1 MKESEVIQLAKNC
14 GFPSIKAKALKLEAS
29 GREYYRLHIT
39 PDATKVLCYLSP
51 EKGNH
56 NKFLHISN
64 FFFNEKIKSPEIF
77 YSNSEEGVTIQED
90 LGEKCLIDLDMLSVS
105 NKEMLK
111 DSIALLAKIQT
122 VNIPQIPKLELD
134 DLNDQMNKLTDVFLK
149 DFLGITFDNDFNELQ
164 DEVIEKLS
172 EQPWMN
178 CHFDFERRNLIA
190 FDNEIAVIDFQDL
203 SSGPIGIDLAGIII
217 DHYIKYPDD
226 TIANCLD
233 HYSDLMEFQL
243 DSSDIFEWIRW
254 GAIQRNMRILA
265 TLSSLYL
272 DNERTFRLKD
282 LPMILSNLIDL
293 IPEKYESL
301 KSYLTKEVQPQLLK
315 KLSQI

>member
-14 GFPSIKAKALKLEAS
+14 GFPSIKAEALKLEAS
-29 GREYYRLHIT
+29 GREYYRLYIT

-64 FFFNEKIKSPEIF
+64 FFFIEKIKSPEIF
-77 YSNSEEGVTIQED
+77 YSNSDEGVTIQED
-90 LGEKCLIDLDMLSVS
+90 LGEKCLIDLDMLSAS
-105 NKEMLK
+105 NKQMLK

-122 VNIPQIPKLELD
+122 ANIPQIPKLELD

-203 SSGPIGIDLAGIII
+203 SSGPIGIDLAGLII

-226 TIANCLD
+226 MISNCLD

-243 DSSDIFEWIRW
+243 DPKDIFEWIRW
-254 GAIQRNMRILA
+254 GAIQRNMRILG

-272 DNERTFRLKD
+272 DNKRTFRLKD

-301 KSYLTKEVQPQLLK
+301 KSYLSKEVQPQLLK

>member
-14 GFPSIKAKALKLEAS
+14 GFPSIKAEALKLEAS

-64 FFFNEKIKSPEIF
+64 SFFNEKIKSPEIF
-77 YSNSEEGVTIQED
+77 YSNSDEGVTIQED
-90 LGEKCLIDLDMLSVS
+90 LGEKCLIDLDMLSAS
-105 NKEMLK
+105 NKQMLK

-122 VNIPQIPKLELD
+122 ANIPQIPKLELD

-203 SSGPIGIDLAGIII
+203 SSGHIGIDLAGLIV

-226 TIANCLD
+226 MISNCLD

-243 DSSDIFEWIRW
+243 NSNDIFEWIRW
-254 GAIQRNMRILA
+254 GAIQRNMRILG

-272 DNERTFRLKD
+272 DNKRTFRLKD

-301 KSYLTKEVQPQLLK
+301 KSYLSKEVQPQLLK
-315 KLSQI
+315 KLTQI

>member
-14 GFPSIKAKALKLEAS
+14 GFPSIKAEALKLEAS
-29 GREYYRLHIT
+29 GREYYRLYIT
-39 PDATKVLCYLSP
+39 PDATKVLCYLNP

-77 YSNSEEGVTIQED
+77 YSNSDEGVTIQED
-90 LGEKCLIDLDMLSVS
+90 LGEKCLIDLDMLSAS
-105 NKEMLK
+105 NKQMLK

-122 VNIPQIPKLELD
+122 ANIPQIPKLELD

-203 SSGPIGIDLAGIII
+203 SSGPIGIDLAGLII

-226 TIANCLD
+226 MISNCLD

-243 DSSDIFEWIRW
+243 DPKDIFEWIRW
-254 GAIQRNMRILA
+254 GAIQRNMRILG

-272 DNERTFRLKD
+272 DNKRTFRLKD

-301 KSYLTKEVQPQLLK
+301 KSYLSKEVQPQLLK

>member
-77 YSNSEEGVTIQED
+77 YSNSDEGVTIQED
-90 LGEKCLIDLDMLSVS
+90 LGEKCLIDLDMLSAS
-105 NKEMLK
+105 NKQMLK

-122 VNIPQIPKLELD
+122 ANIPQIPKLELD

-203 SSGPIGIDLAGIII
+203 SSGPIGIDLAGLII

-226 TIANCLD
+226 MISNCLD

-243 DSSDIFEWIRW
+243 NSNDIFEWIRW
-254 GAIQRNMRILA
+254 GAIQRNMRILG

-272 DNERTFRLKD
+272 DNKRTFRLKD

-301 KSYLTKEVQPQLLK
+301 NSYLSKEVQPQLLK

>member
-14 GFPSIKAKALKLEAS
+14 GFPSIKAEALKLEAS

-90 LGEKCLIDLDMLSVS
+90 LGEKCLIDLDMLSAS
-105 NKEMLK
+105 NKQMLK

-122 VNIPQIPKLELD
+122 ANIPQIPKLELD

-203 SSGPIGIDLAGIII
+203 SSGPIGIDLAGLII

-226 TIANCLD
+226 MISNCLD

-254 GAIQRNMRILA
+254 GAIQRNMRILG

-272 DNERTFRLKD
+272 DYERTFRLKD

-293 IPEKYESL
+293 VPEKYEYL
-301 KSYLTKEVQPQLLK
+301 KSFLSKEVQPQLLK

>member
-14 GFPSIKAKALKLEAS
+14 GFPSIKAEALKLEAS
-29 GREYYRLHIT
+29 GREYYRLHIA

-77 YSNSEEGVTIQED
+77 YFNSDEGVTIQED
-90 LGEKCLIDLDMLSVS
+90 LGEKCLIDLDMLSAS
-105 NKEMLK
+105 NKQMLK

-122 VNIPQIPKLELD
+122 ANIPQIPKLELD

-203 SSGPIGIDLAGIII
+203 SSGPIGIDLAGLII

-226 TIANCLD
+226 MISNCLD

-243 DSSDIFEWIRW
+243 NSNDIFEWIRW
-254 GAIQRNMRILA
+254 GAIQRNMRILG

-272 DNERTFRLKD
+272 DNKRTFRLKD

-301 KSYLTKEVQPQLLK
+301 KNYLSKEVQPQLLK

>member
-14 GFPSIKAKALKLEAS
+14 GFPSIKAEALKLEAS

-39 PDATKVLCYLSP
+39 SDATKVLCYLSP

-77 YSNSEEGVTIQED
+77 YSNSDEGVTIQED
-90 LGEKCLIDLDMLSVS
+90 LGEKCLIDLDMLSAS
-105 NKEMLK
+105 NKHMLK

-122 VNIPQIPKLELD
+122 ANIPQIPKLELD

-203 SSGPIGIDLAGIII
+203 SSGPIGIDLAGLII

-226 TIANCLD
+226 MIANCLD

-254 GAIQRNMRILA
+254 GAIQRNMRILG

-282 LPMILSNLIDL
+282 LPMILSNLINL

-301 KSYLTKEVQPQLLK
+301 KSYLSKEVQPQLLK

>member
-77 YSNSEEGVTIQED
+77 YSNSDEGVTIQED
-90 LGEKCLIDLDMLSVS
+90 LGEKCLIDLDMLSAS
-105 NKEMLK
+105 NKQMLK

-122 VNIPQIPKLELD
+122 ANIPQIPKLELD

-203 SSGPIGIDLAGIII
+203 SSGPIGIDLAGLII

-226 TIANCLD
+226 MISNCLD

-243 DSSDIFEWIRW
+243 NSNDIFEWIRW
-254 GAIQRNMRILA
+254 GAIQRNMRILG

-272 DNERTFRLKD
+272 DNKRTFRLKD

-301 KSYLTKEVQPQLLK
+301 KNYLSKEVQPQLLK

>member
-14 GFPSIKAKALKLEAS
+14 GFPSIKAEALKLEAS

-39 PDATKVLCYLSP
+39 PDATKILCYLSP

-77 YSNSEEGVTIQED
+77 YSNSDEGVTIQED
-90 LGEKCLIDLDMLSVS
+90 LGEKCLIDLDMLSAS
-105 NKEMLK
+105 NKQMLK

-122 VNIPQIPKLELD
+122 ANIPQIPKLELD

-203 SSGPIGIDLAGIII
+203 SSGPIGIDLAGLII

-226 TIANCLD
+226 MISNCLD

-243 DSSDIFEWIRW
+243 NSNDIFEWIRW
-254 GAIQRNMRILA
+254 GAIQRNMRILG

-272 DNERTFRLKD
+272 DNKRTFRLKD

-301 KSYLTKEVQPQLLK
+301 KNYLSKEAQPQLLK

>member
-1 MKESEVIQLAKNC
+1 LKESEVIQLAKNC

-29 GREYYRLHIT
+29 GREYFRLHIA
-39 PDATKVLCYLSP
+39 PDESKVLCYLSP

-77 YSNSEEGVTIQED
+77 YSNSDEGVTIQED
-90 LGEKCLIDLDMLSVS
+90 LGDKCLIDLDMLSVS

-122 VNIPQIPKLELD
+122 ANIPQIPKLELD

-164 DEVIEKLS
+164 DEVIKKLS

-190 FDNEIAVIDFQDL
+190 LDNEIAVIDFQDL
-203 SSGPIGIDLAGIII
+203 SSGPIGIDLAGLII

-243 DSSDIFEWIRW
+243 DSGDIFEWIRW
-254 GAIQRNMRILA
+254 GAIQRNMRILG

-272 DNERTFRLKD
+272 DNKRTFRLKD
-282 LPMILSNLIDL
+282 LPMILSNLINL

-301 KSYLTKEVQPQLLK
+301 KSYLSKEVQPQLLK

>member
-64 FFFNEKIKSPEIF
+64 FFFNAKIKSPEIF

-90 LGEKCLIDLDMLSVS
+90 LGEKCLIDLDMLSAS
-105 NKEMLK
+105 NKQMLK

-122 VNIPQIPKLELD
+122 ANIPQIPKFELD

-203 SSGPIGIDLAGIII
+203 SSGPIGIDLAGLII

-226 TIANCLD
+226 MISNCLD

-243 DSSDIFEWIRW
+243 NSNDIFEWIRW
-254 GAIQRNMRILA
+254 GAIQRNMRILG

-272 DNERTFRLKD
+272 DNKRTFRLKD

-301 KSYLTKEVQPQLLK
+301 KSYLSKEVQPQLLK